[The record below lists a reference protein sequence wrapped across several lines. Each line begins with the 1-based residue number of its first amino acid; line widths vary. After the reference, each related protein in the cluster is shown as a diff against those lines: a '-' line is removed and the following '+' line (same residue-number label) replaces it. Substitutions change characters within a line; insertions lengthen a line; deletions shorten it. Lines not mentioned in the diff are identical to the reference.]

1 MITLRAVTL
10 QRGGERLLEGV
21 DWSVFAGQKI
31 GVVGANGSGKTSLL
45 ALIRGE
51 LNCEAGDVQVQPGIT
66 IAHVAQESE
75 AHDSIALDYVLD
87 GDPELRRIEA
97 AIAAAQG
104 DGVTQQEDLH
114 AAGSYLGEL
123 HERLATIGGYSAR
136 ARAAQI
142 MHGLG
147 FSDGDLT
154 RPAAQFSG
162 GWRMR
167 LNLAQA
173 LMSRSDLLLLD
184 EPTNHLD
191 LDAVLWLEEWLK
203 RYDGVLL
210 LISHDREFLDNTVEH
225 VCHIDGRTLK
235 AYKGNYSEFERQRAL
250 GLQVREAAY
259 AKQQREIAH
268 LQQFIDRFRAK
279 ATKARQAQSRLKA
292 LERLER
298 IASVQ
303 IASSFAFRFREPL
316 HAPQVLL
323 TLDAVDAG
331 YAGVAVLREVSL
343 TLRAGTR
350 VGLLG
355 TNGAG
360 KTTLLKTLAGE
371 LAPLAGER
379 REGKGLAVGYF
390 AQHQLE
396 QLRPDDSPLQHLMAL
411 DRRAREQD
419 LRDYLGGFA
428 FRGEAADAPVA
439 RFSGGEKA
447 RLALALIIWRRP
459 NLLLLDEPTNH
470 LDLDMREAVT
480 VALQEFEGAVVLVS
494 HDRHL
499 LRATVEDFLI
509 VHERGLEPFDG
520 DLEDYRAWLAE
531 QRRDTPAPQ
540 VEATLPRKQLRR
552 LEAEARNRLSAQ
564 RRPLEQR
571 LRSLEEELARLSAD
585 KTQLET
591 LLADPNL
598 YARSDREK
606 VKNSLLERGRI
617 NARLELLEEEWLLLQ
632 ERLDALELPE
642 R

>member
-10 QRGGERLLEGV
+10 RRGGERLLEGV

-31 GVVGANGSGKTSLL
+31 GIVGPNGSGKTSLL

-51 LNCEAGDVQVQPGIT
+51 LHCEAGDVQVQPGIT
-66 IAHVAQESE
+66 VAHVAQEDA
-75 AHDSIALDYVLD
+75 AHAGAALEHVLD
-87 GDPELRRIEA
+87 GDPELRKIEA

-104 DGVTQQEDLH
+104 DEVAEHDDAH
-114 AAGSYLGEL
+114 AAGNLLGEL
-123 HERLATIGGYSAR
+123 HERLAAVGGYGAR

-147 FSDGDLT
+147 FSTADFT
-154 RPAAQFSG
+154 RPVAHFSG

-167 LNLAQA
+167 LSLAKA

-191 LDAVLWLEEWLK
+191 LDAVLWLEEWLR

-225 VCHIDGRTLK
+225 ICHIDNHTLK
-235 AYKGNYSEFERQRAL
+235 PYKGNYSEFEQQRAAA
-250 GLQVREAAY
+250 LQAQEAAY
-259 AKQQREIAH
+259 ARQQREIAH
-268 LQQFIDRFRAK
+268 LQQFVDRFRAK

-303 IASSFAFRFREPL
+303 IASPFAFRFREPL

-331 YAGVAVLREVSL
+331 YAGVAVLREASL
-343 TLRAGTR
+343 TLRAGAR
-350 VGLLG
+350 IGLLG

-379 REGKGLAVGYF
+379 REGKGLEVGYF

-396 QLRPDDSPLQHLMAL
+396 QLRPDDSPLQHLVRL

-428 FRGEAADAPVA
+428 FRGEAADAPAA

-470 LDLDMREAVT
+470 LDLDMREALT
-480 VALQEFEGAVVLVS
+480 IALQEFEGAVLLVS

-499 LRATVEDFLI
+499 LRATAEDFLI
-509 VHERGLEPFDG
+509 VTGGGIAPFDG

-531 QRRDTPAPQ
+531 QRRESPPPQ
-540 VEATLPRKQLRR
+540 TGAALPRRQARR

-564 RRPLEQR
+564 RRPIEQR
-571 LRSLEEELARLSAD
+571 LRALEEELSRFSAD
-585 KTQLET
+585 KTRLET

-598 YARSDREK
+598 YAQSHREQLK
-606 VKNSLLERGRI
+606 SSLLERARI
-617 NARLELLEEEWLLLQ
+617 NARLEQLEEEWLLLQ
-632 ERLDALELPE
+632 ERLEALEAE

>member
-10 QRGGERLLEGV
+10 QRGGERLLEAV
-21 DWSVFAGQKI
+21 NWSVFAGQKI
-31 GVVGANGSGKTSLL
+31 GIVGANGSGKTSLL

-51 LNCEAGDVQVQPGIT
+51 LHCEAGDVQVQPGIT
-66 IAHVAQESE
+66 IAHVAQESD
-75 AHDSIALDYVLD
+75 AQAGTALDHVLD

-104 DGVTQQEDLH
+104 DGVMQLGDAH
-114 AAGSYLGEL
+114 AGSLLGEL
-123 HERLATIGGYSAR
+123 HERLAAIGGYGAR
-136 ARAAQI
+136 ARGAQI

-147 FSDGDLT
+147 FAAADLT
-154 RPAAQFSG
+154 RPVAHFSG

-191 LDAVLWLEEWLK
+191 LDAVLWLEEWLG

-225 VCHIDGRTLK
+225 ICHIDNHTLK
-235 AYKGNYSEFERQRAL
+235 PYKGNYSEFERQRAAA
-250 GLQVREAAY
+250 LQAREAAY

-268 LQQFIDRFRAK
+268 LQQFVDRFRAK

-303 IASSFAFRFREPL
+303 IASPFAFRFREPV

-331 YAGVAVLREVSL
+331 YADVVVLREVGL

-350 VGLLG
+350 IGLLG

-379 REGKGLAVGYF
+379 REGKGLEVGYF

-396 QLRPDDSPLQHLMAL
+396 QLRPDDSPLQHLLRL
-411 DRRAREQD
+411 DRRTREQD

-428 FRGEAADAPVA
+428 FRGEAADAPAA

-470 LDLDMREAVT
+470 LDLDMCEALT
-480 VALQEFEGAVVLVS
+480 IALQEFEGAVVLVS

-499 LRATVEDFLI
+499 LRATAEDFLI
-509 VHERGLEPFDG
+509 VTKGCVAPFDG
-520 DLEDYRAWLAE
+520 DLEDYRAWLGE
-531 QRRDTPAPQ
+531 QRRDPPAPQ
-540 VEATLPRKQLRR
+540 ADPAVPRRQLRR
-552 LEAEARNRLSAQ
+552 LEAESRNRLSAQ
-564 RRPLEQR
+564 RRPIEQR
-571 LRSLEEELARLSAD
+571 LRALEEELAQLSDD
-585 KTQLET
+585 KTRLET

-598 YARSDREK
+598 YAQSDREK
-606 VKNSLLERGRI
+606 VKSSLLERGRI
-617 NARLELLEEEWLLLQ
+617 NARLELLEDEWLLLHQ
-632 ERLDALELPE
+632 RLEALEAE

>member
-1 MITLRAVTL
+1 
-10 QRGGERLLEGV
+10 
-21 DWSVFAGQKI
+21 
-31 GVVGANGSGKTSLL
+31 
-45 ALIRGE
+45 LIRGE
-51 LNCEAGDVQVQPGIT
+51 LHCEAGEVEVQPGVV

-75 AHDSIALDYVLD
+75 AHAGTALDYALD

-97 AIAAAQG
+97 AIAAVQDGATQG
-104 DGVTQQEDLH
+104 EDAH
-114 AAGSYLGEL
+114 AAGSLLGEL
-123 HERLATIGGYSAR
+123 HERLAAIGGYGAR

-147 FSDGDLT
+147 FSTMDLS
-154 RPAAQFSG
+154 RPVAHFSG

-167 LNLAQA
+167 LSLAQA

-191 LDAVLWLEEWLK
+191 LDAVLWLEEWLG

-210 LISHDREFLDNTVEH
+210 LISHDREFLDNAVEH
-225 VCHIDGRTLK
+225 ICHIENRTLK
-235 AYKGNYSEFERQRAL
+235 AYKGNYSEFERQRAA
-250 GLQVREAAY
+250 GLQTREAAY

-268 LQQFIDRFRAK
+268 LQQFVDRFRAK

-303 IASSFAFRFREPL
+303 IASPFDFRFREL
-316 HAPQVLL
+316 RHAPQVLL

-331 YAGVAVLREVSL
+331 YTGAVLREVGL

-360 KTTLLKTLAGE
+360 KTTLLKTLAGQ

-379 REGKGLAVGYF
+379 REGKGLEVGYF
-390 AQHQLE
+390 AQRQLE
-396 QLRPDDSPLQHLMAL
+396 QLRPEDSPLQHLMRL

-419 LRDYLGGFA
+419 LRDYLGGFG
-428 FRGEAADAPVA
+428 FRGEAADAPAA

-470 LDLDMREAVT
+470 LDLEMREALT
-480 VALQEFEGAVVLVS
+480 IALQEFEGAVVLVS

-509 VHERGLEPFDG
+509 VTDGGIAPFDG
-520 DLEDYRAWLAE
+520 DLEDYRAWLADK
-531 QRRDTPAPQ
+531 RRDPPEQQA
-540 VEATLPRKQLRR
+540 AAARPRRQLRR
-552 LEAEARNRLSAQ
+552 LEAEARNRLSVQ
-564 RRPLEQR
+564 RRPIEQR
-571 LRSLEEELARLSAD
+571 LRALEEELGRLSAD
-585 KTQLET
+585 KTRLET

-598 YARSDREK
+598 YAQSDRET
-606 VKNSLLERGRI
+606 VKSSLLERSRVE
-617 NARLELLEEEWLLLQ
+617 ARLQVLEEEWMLLQ
-632 ERLDALELPE
+632 ERLEALELPE

>member
-10 QRGGERLLEGV
+10 RRGGERLLEGV

-31 GVVGANGSGKTSLL
+31 GIVGPNGSGKTSLL

-51 LNCEAGDVQVQPGIT
+51 LQCEAGNVQVQPGIT
-66 IAHVAQESE
+66 VAHVAQED
-75 AHDSIALDYVLD
+75 ATHAAAALEHVLD
-87 GDPELRRIEA
+87 GDPELREIEA
-97 AIAAAQG
+97 EIAAAQG
-104 DGVTQQEDLH
+104 DEVAEDDDVH
-114 AAGSYLGEL
+114 AAGNLLGEL
-123 HERLATIGGYSAR
+123 HERLAAVGGYGAR

-147 FSDGDLT
+147 FSTGDFT
-154 RPAAQFSG
+154 RPVAHFSG

-167 LNLAQA
+167 LSLAKA

-191 LDAVLWLEEWLK
+191 LDAVLWLEEWLG

-225 VCHIDGRTLK
+225 ICHIDNHTLK
-235 AYKGNYSEFERQRAL
+235 PYKGNYSEFEQQRAAA
-250 GLQVREAAY
+250 LQAQEAAY
-259 AKQQREIAH
+259 ARQQREIAH
-268 LQQFIDRFRAK
+268 LQQFVDRFRAK

-303 IASSFAFRFREPL
+303 IASPFAFRFREPL

-331 YAGVAVLREVSL
+331 YAGVAVLREASL
-343 TLRAGTR
+343 TLRAGAR
-350 VGLLG
+350 IGLLG

-379 REGKGLAVGYF
+379 REGKGLEVGYF

-396 QLRPDDSPLQHLMAL
+396 QLRPDDSPLQHLVRL

-428 FRGEAADAPVA
+428 FRGEAADAPAA

-470 LDLDMREAVT
+470 LDLDMREALT
-480 VALQEFEGAVVLVS
+480 IALQEFEGAVLLVS

-499 LRATVEDFLI
+499 LRATAEDFLI
-509 VHERGLEPFDG
+509 VTGGGIAPFDG

-531 QRRDTPAPQ
+531 QRRESPPPQ
-540 VEATLPRKQLRR
+540 TGAALPRRQARR

-564 RRPLEQR
+564 RRPIEQR
-571 LRSLEEELARLSAD
+571 LRALEEELSRFSAD
-585 KTQLET
+585 KTRLET

-598 YARSDREK
+598 YAQSHREQLK
-606 VKNSLLERGRI
+606 SSLLERARI
-617 NARLELLEEEWLLLQ
+617 NARLEQLEEEWLLLQ
-632 ERLDALELPE
+632 ERLEALEAE

>member
-10 QRGGERLLEGV
+10 GRGGERLLEGV

-31 GVVGANGSGKTSLL
+31 GIVGPNGSGKTSLL

-51 LNCEAGDVQVQPGIT
+51 LHCDSGDVQVQPGIT
-66 IAHVAQESE
+66 VAHVAQEDA
-75 AHDSIALDYVLD
+75 AHAGAALEHVLD
-87 GDPELRRIEA
+87 GDPELREIEA

-104 DGVTQQEDLH
+104 DEVAEHDDLH
-114 AAGSYLGEL
+114 AAGSLLGEL
-123 HERLATIGGYSAR
+123 HERLAAIGGYGAR

-147 FSDGDLT
+147 FSTADFT
-154 RPAAQFSG
+154 RSVAHFSG

-167 LNLAQA
+167 LSLAKA
-173 LMSRSDLLLLD
+173 LMSRSDLLMLD

-191 LDAVLWLEEWLK
+191 LDAVLWLEEWLG

-225 VCHIDGRTLK
+225 ICHIDNHTLK
-235 AYKGNYSEFERQRAL
+235 PYKGNYSEFEQQRAAAL
-250 GLQVREAAY
+250 RAQEAAY
-259 AKQQREIAH
+259 VSQQREIAH
-268 LQQFIDRFRAK
+268 LQQFVDRFRAK

-303 IASSFAFRFREPL
+303 IASPFAFRFREPL

-331 YAGVAVLREVSL
+331 YAGAAVLREASL
-343 TLRAGTR
+343 TLRAGAR
-350 VGLLG
+350 IGLLG

-379 REGKGLAVGYF
+379 REGKGLQVGYF

-396 QLRPDDSPLQHLMAL
+396 QLRPDDSPLQHLVRL
-411 DRRAREQD
+411 DRRAREQE

-428 FRGEAADAPVA
+428 FRGEAADAPAA

-470 LDLDMREAVT
+470 LDLDMREALT
-480 VALQEFEGAVVLVS
+480 IALQEFEGAVLLVS

-499 LRATVEDFLI
+499 LRATAEDFLI
-509 VHERGLEPFDG
+509 VAGGRIAPFDG

-531 QRRDTPAPQ
+531 QRREPPAPQ
-540 VEATLPRKQLRR
+540 TDAALPRRLVRR

-564 RRPLEQR
+564 RRPIEQR
-571 LRSLEEELARLSAD
+571 LRALEEELARLTAD
-585 KTQLET
+585 KTRLET

-598 YARSDREK
+598 YAQSDREK
-606 VKNSLLERGRI
+606 LKSSLLERTRI
-617 NARLELLEEEWLLLQ
+617 NARLEQLEEEWLLLQ
-632 ERLDALELPE
+632 ERLEALEAE

>member
-10 QRGGERLLEGV
+10 RRGGERLLEGV
-21 DWSVFAGQKI
+21 DWSVFPGQKI
-31 GVVGANGSGKTSLL
+31 GVVGPNGSGKTSLL

-51 LNCEAGDVQVQPGIT
+51 LHCEAGDVQVQPGIT
-66 IAHVAQESE
+66 IAHVAQED
-75 AHDSIALDYVLD
+75 AARAGAALEHVLD
-87 GDPELRRIEA
+87 GDPELREIEA

-104 DGVTQQEDLH
+104 DEVAEHDDAH
-114 AAGSYLGEL
+114 ATGNLLGEL
-123 HERLATIGGYSAR
+123 HERLAAIGGYGAR

-147 FSDGDLT
+147 FSTADFT
-154 RPAAQFSG
+154 RSVAHFSG

-167 LNLAQA
+167 LSLAKV

-191 LDAVLWLEEWLK
+191 LDAVLWLEEWLG

-210 LISHDREFLDNTVEH
+210 LISHDREFLDNAVEH
-225 VCHIDGRTLK
+225 ICHIDNHTLK
-235 AYKGNYSEFERQRAL
+235 PYKGNYSEFEQQRAAA
-250 GLQVREAAY
+250 LQVQEAAY
-259 AKQQREIAH
+259 ARQQREIAH
-268 LQQFIDRFRAK
+268 LQQFVDRFRAK

-303 IASSFAFRFREPL
+303 IASPFAFRFREPL

-343 TLRAGTR
+343 TLRAGAR
-350 VGLLG
+350 IGLLG

-379 REGKGLAVGYF
+379 REGKGLQVGYF

-396 QLRPDDSPLQHLMAL
+396 QLRPDDSPLQHLVRL

-428 FRGEAADAPVA
+428 FRGEAADAPTA

-470 LDLDMREAVT
+470 LDLNMREALT
-480 VALQEFEGAVVLVS
+480 VALQEFEGAVLLVS

-499 LRATVEDFLI
+499 LRATAEDFLI
-509 VHERGLEPFDG
+509 VTGGGIAPFDG

-531 QRRDTPAPQ
+531 QRREPPAPQ
-540 VEATLPRKQLRR
+540 TGAALPRRQVRR

-564 RRPLEQR
+564 RRPIEQR
-571 LRSLEEELARLSAD
+571 LRTLEEELSQLSAD
-585 KTQLET
+585 KTRLET

-598 YARSDREK
+598 YAQSDGER
-606 VKNSLLERGRI
+606 VKSSLLESARV
-617 NARLELLEEEWLLLQ
+617 NARLEQLEEEWLLLH
-632 ERLDALELPE
+632 ERLEALEAE

>member
-10 QRGGERLLEGV
+10 GRGGERLLEGV

-31 GVVGANGSGKTSLL
+31 GIVGPNGSGKTSLL

-51 LNCEAGDVQVQPGIT
+51 LHCDSGDVQVQPGIT
-66 IAHVAQESE
+66 VAHVAQEDA
-75 AHDSIALDYVLD
+75 AHAGAALEHVLD
-87 GDPELRRIEA
+87 GDPELREIEA

-104 DGVTQQEDLH
+104 DEVAEHDDLH
-114 AAGSYLGEL
+114 AAGSLLGEL
-123 HERLATIGGYSAR
+123 HERLAAIGGYGAR

-147 FSDGDLT
+147 FSTADFT
-154 RPAAQFSG
+154 RSVAHFSG

-167 LNLAQA
+167 LSLAKA
-173 LMSRSDLLLLD
+173 LMSRSDLLMLD

-191 LDAVLWLEEWLK
+191 LDAVLWLEEWLG

-225 VCHIDGRTLK
+225 ICHIDNHTLK
-235 AYKGNYSEFERQRAL
+235 PYKGNYSEFEQQRAAAL
-250 GLQVREAAY
+250 RAQEAAY
-259 AKQQREIAH
+259 AGQQREIAH
-268 LQQFIDRFRAK
+268 LQQFVDRFRAK

-303 IASSFAFRFREPL
+303 IASPFAFRFREPL

-331 YAGVAVLREVSL
+331 YAGAAVLREASL
-343 TLRAGTR
+343 TLRAGAR
-350 VGLLG
+350 IGLLG

-379 REGKGLAVGYF
+379 REGKGLQVGYF

-396 QLRPDDSPLQHLMAL
+396 QLRPDDSPLQHLVRL
-411 DRRAREQD
+411 DRRAREQE

-428 FRGEAADAPVA
+428 FRGEAADAPAA

-470 LDLDMREAVT
+470 LDLDMREALT
-480 VALQEFEGAVVLVS
+480 IALQEFEGAVLLVS

-499 LRATVEDFLI
+499 LRATAEDFLI
-509 VHERGLEPFDG
+509 VAGGRIAPFDG

-531 QRRDTPAPQ
+531 QRREPPAPQ
-540 VEATLPRKQLRR
+540 TDAALPRRLVRR

-564 RRPLEQR
+564 RRPIEQR
-571 LRSLEEELARLSAD
+571 LRTLEEELARLTAD
-585 KTQLET
+585 KTRLET

-598 YARSDREK
+598 YAQSDREK
-606 VKNSLLERGRI
+606 LKSSLLERTRI
-617 NARLELLEEEWLLLQ
+617 NARLEQLEEEWLLLQ
-632 ERLDALELPE
+632 ERLEALEAE

>member
-10 QRGGERLLEGV
+10 RRGGERLLEGV

-31 GVVGANGSGKTSLL
+31 GIVGPNGSGKTSLL

-51 LNCEAGDVQVQPGIT
+51 LQCEAGNVQVQPGIT
-66 IAHVAQESE
+66 VAHVAQED
-75 AHDSIALDYVLD
+75 ATHAAAALEHVLD
-87 GDPELRRIEA
+87 GDPELRKIEA

-104 DGVTQQEDLH
+104 DEVAEHDDAH
-114 AAGSYLGEL
+114 AAGNLLGEL
-123 HERLATIGGYSAR
+123 HERLAAVGGYGAR

-147 FSDGDLT
+147 FSTADFT
-154 RPAAQFSG
+154 RSVAHFSG

-167 LNLAQA
+167 LSLAKA

-191 LDAVLWLEEWLK
+191 LDAVLWLEEWLG

-225 VCHIDGRTLK
+225 ICHIDNHTLK
-235 AYKGNYSEFERQRAL
+235 PYKGNYSEFEQQRAAA
-250 GLQVREAAY
+250 LQAQEAAY
-259 AKQQREIAH
+259 ARQQREIAH
-268 LQQFIDRFRAK
+268 LQQFVDRFRAK

-303 IASSFAFRFREPL
+303 IASPFAFRFREPL

-331 YAGVAVLREVSL
+331 YAGVAVLREASL
-343 TLRAGTR
+343 TLRAGAR
-350 VGLLG
+350 IGLLG

-379 REGKGLAVGYF
+379 REGKGLEVGYF

-396 QLRPDDSPLQHLMAL
+396 QLRPDDSPLQHLVRL

-428 FRGEAADAPVA
+428 FRGEAADAPAA

-447 RLALALIIWRRP
+447 RLALALILWRRP

-470 LDLDMREAVT
+470 LDLDMREALT
-480 VALQEFEGAVVLVS
+480 IALQEFEGAVLLVS

-499 LRATVEDFLI
+499 LRATAEDFLI
-509 VHERGLEPFDG
+509 VTGGGIAPFDG

-531 QRRDTPAPQ
+531 QRRESPPPQ
-540 VEATLPRKQLRR
+540 TGAALPRRQARR

-564 RRPLEQR
+564 RRPIEQR
-571 LRSLEEELARLSAD
+571 LRALEEELSRFSAD
-585 KTQLET
+585 KTRLET

-598 YARSDREK
+598 YAQSHREQLK
-606 VKNSLLERGRI
+606 SSLLERARI
-617 NARLELLEEEWLLLQ
+617 NARLEQLEEEWLLLQ
-632 ERLDALELPE
+632 ERLEALEAE

>member
-10 QRGGERLLEGV
+10 GRGGERLLEGV

-31 GVVGANGSGKTSLL
+31 GIVGPNGSGKTSLL

-51 LNCEAGDVQVQPGIT
+51 LHCDSGDVQVQPGIT
-66 IAHVAQESE
+66 VAHVAQEDA
-75 AHDSIALDYVLD
+75 AHAGAALEHVLD
-87 GDPELRRIEA
+87 GDPELREIEA

-104 DGVTQQEDLH
+104 DEVAEHDDLH
-114 AAGSYLGEL
+114 AAGSLLGEL
-123 HERLATIGGYSAR
+123 HERLAAIGGYGAR

-147 FSDGDLT
+147 FSTADFT
-154 RPAAQFSG
+154 RSVAHFSG

-167 LNLAQA
+167 LSLAKA
-173 LMSRSDLLLLD
+173 LMSRSDLLMLD

-191 LDAVLWLEEWLK
+191 LDAVLWLEEWLG

-225 VCHIDGRTLK
+225 ICHIDNHTLK
-235 AYKGNYSEFERQRAL
+235 PYKGNYSEFEQQRAAA
-250 GLQVREAAY
+250 LQAQEAAY
-259 AKQQREIAH
+259 AGQQREIAH
-268 LQQFIDRFRAK
+268 LQQFVDRFRAK

-303 IASSFAFRFREPL
+303 IASPFAFRFREPL

-331 YAGVAVLREVSL
+331 YAGAAVLREASL
-343 TLRAGTR
+343 TLRAGAR
-350 VGLLG
+350 IGLLG

-379 REGKGLAVGYF
+379 REGKGLQVGYF

-396 QLRPDDSPLQHLMAL
+396 QLRPDDSPLQHLVRL
-411 DRRAREQD
+411 DRRAREQE

-428 FRGEAADAPVA
+428 FRGEAADAPAA

-470 LDLDMREAVT
+470 LDLDMREALT
-480 VALQEFEGAVVLVS
+480 IALQEFEGAVLLVS

-499 LRATVEDFLI
+499 LRATAEDFLI
-509 VHERGLEPFDG
+509 VAGGRIAPFDG

-531 QRRDTPAPQ
+531 QRREPPAPQ
-540 VEATLPRKQLRR
+540 TDAALPRRLVRR

-564 RRPLEQR
+564 RRPIEQR
-571 LRSLEEELARLSAD
+571 LRALEEELARLTAD
-585 KTQLET
+585 KTRLET

-598 YARSDREK
+598 YAQSNREK
-606 VKNSLLERGRI
+606 LKSSLLERARV
-617 NARLELLEEEWLLLQ
+617 NPRLELLEEEWLLLQ
-632 ERLDALELPE
+632 ERLEALEAE

>member
-10 QRGGERLLEGV
+10 RRGGERLLEGV

-31 GVVGANGSGKTSLL
+31 GIVGPNGSGKTSLL

-51 LNCEAGDVQVQPGIT
+51 LQCEAGNVQVQPGIT
-66 IAHVAQESE
+66 VAHVAQED
-75 AHDSIALDYVLD
+75 ATHAAAALEHVLD
-87 GDPELRRIEA
+87 GDPELRKIEA

-104 DGVTQQEDLH
+104 DEVAEHDDAH
-114 AAGSYLGEL
+114 AAGNLLGEL
-123 HERLATIGGYSAR
+123 HERLAAVGGYGAR

-147 FSDGDLT
+147 FSTGDFT
-154 RPAAQFSG
+154 RPVAHFSG

-167 LNLAQA
+167 LSLAKA

-191 LDAVLWLEEWLK
+191 LDAVLWLEEWLG

-225 VCHIDGRTLK
+225 ICHIDNHTLK
-235 AYKGNYSEFERQRAL
+235 PYKGNYSEFEQQRAAA
-250 GLQVREAAY
+250 LQAQEAAY
-259 AKQQREIAH
+259 ARQQREIAH
-268 LQQFIDRFRAK
+268 LQQFVDRFRAK

-303 IASSFAFRFREPL
+303 IASPFAFRFREPL

-331 YAGVAVLREVSL
+331 YAGVAVLREASL
-343 TLRAGTR
+343 TLRAGAR
-350 VGLLG
+350 IGLLG

-379 REGKGLAVGYF
+379 REGKGLEVGYF

-396 QLRPDDSPLQHLMAL
+396 QLRPDDSPLQHLVRL

-428 FRGEAADAPVA
+428 FRGEAADAPAA

-470 LDLDMREAVT
+470 LDLDMREALT
-480 VALQEFEGAVVLVS
+480 IALQEFEGAVLLVS

-499 LRATVEDFLI
+499 LRATAEDFLI
-509 VHERGLEPFDG
+509 VTGGGIAPFDG

-531 QRRDTPAPQ
+531 QRRESPPPQ
-540 VEATLPRKQLRR
+540 TGAALPRRQARR

-564 RRPLEQR
+564 RRPIEQR
-571 LRSLEEELARLSAD
+571 LRALEEELSRFSAD
-585 KTQLET
+585 KTRLET

-598 YARSDREK
+598 YAQSHREQLK
-606 VKNSLLERGRI
+606 SSLLERARI
-617 NARLELLEEEWLLLQ
+617 NARLEQLEEEWLLLQ
-632 ERLDALELPE
+632 ERLEALEAE